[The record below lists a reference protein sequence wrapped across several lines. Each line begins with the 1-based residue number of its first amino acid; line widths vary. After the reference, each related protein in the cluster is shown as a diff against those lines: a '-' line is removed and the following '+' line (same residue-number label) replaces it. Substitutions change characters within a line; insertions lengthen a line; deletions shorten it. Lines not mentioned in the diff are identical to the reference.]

1 MKLKIYNFVF
11 ETYED
16 EKDYY
21 IDCDMNVINKD
32 DNSVNPQCEVQL
44 DQGWISIE
52 DEKPRGNVIIRSEKP
67 LWGGDIFSASYGA
80 SNIINGMFEWDFES
94 IAGKV
99 THWMPLPNPP
109 KF

>member
-32 DNSVNPQCEVQL
+32 DRSVNPQCEAQL

-52 DEKPRGNVIIRSEKP
+52 SKMPNNNQRVLVLSDGEINVAVSRDYGGECFEDAYGNNTE
-67 LWGGDIFSASYGA
+67 F
-80 SNIINGMFEWDFES
+80 
-94 IAGKV
+94 V
-99 THWMPLPNPP
+99 THWMPLPSLP
-109 KF
+109 KL